1 LAELTELL
9 DVTDLLKRL
18 ESIEWL
24 EWMGYINPGFWIG
37 DSGLPIPEFVR
48 LPVIESVALF
58 PRIDITDNRW
68 G

>member
-24 EWMGYINPGFWIG
+24 EWVGYINSGFWIG
-37 DSGLPIPEFVR
+37 DSGLPIPEFAR
-48 LPVIESVALF
+48 LSAIESVALF
-58 PRIDITDNRW
+58 PRIDTRNNR
-68 G
+68 

>member
-1 LAELTELL
+1 LAELAELL

-24 EWMGYINPGFWIG
+24 EWLEYINSGFWIG
-37 DSGLPIPEFVR
+37 DSGLPIPEFTG

-58 PRIDITDNRW
+58 PRIDTRDNR
-68 G
+68 